1 MTSLV
6 RSSNL
11 DAYEALTRSIG
22 VDPVMELMR
31 FGLPVDTL
39 QNPDTFIPFIGFI
52 RLLEHTALAGSC
64 PDFGLRLAQRQGAG
78 SAGPLLI
85 LMRHAATLEEALLT
99 GARHL
104 FVPVKANGALVDL
117 TIDIDVPQV
126 RLRPQTIEHSL
137 GYMVQLVRLVTQ
149 GQAQPLLAMLPHP
162 RMGPLQSYIDVLGC
176 PCRFDAPVAAVRMAA
191 RDLSLPLPDRN
202 PLLQQMALSYIEEH
216 FGAPDKLISEQVR
229 LLARRFLDTGAVS
242 QRDIANALAVHPKT
256 LQRRL
261 LAEGQVFN
269 DIVDDVRRDRFLELI
284 AQPAAPSVA
293 QLAQLLGYSE
303 QAALTRSCRRWFGQ
317 TPTALR
323 RQRAPES
330 SSPGLR

>member
-1 MTSLV
+1 MEDIRENPYQNLQTMTSLV

-31 FGLPVDTL
+31 FSLPVDTL

-104 FVPVKANGALVDL
+104 FVLSPNYLFSIVPVKANGALVDL

-137 GYMVQLVRLVTQ
+137 GYMVQLV
-149 GQAQPLLAMLPHP
+149 
-162 RMGPLQSYIDVLGC
+162 
-176 PCRFDAPVAAVRMAA
+176 
-191 RDLSLPLPDRN
+191 
-202 PLLQQMALSYIEEH
+202 
-216 FGAPDKLISEQVR
+216 
-229 LLARRFLDTGAVS
+229 
-242 QRDIANALAVHPKT
+242 
-256 LQRRL
+256 
-261 LAEGQVFN
+261 
-269 DIVDDVRRDRFLELI
+269 
-284 AQPAAPSVA
+284 
-293 QLAQLLGYSE
+293 
-303 QAALTRSCRRWFGQ
+303 
-317 TPTALR
+317 
-323 RQRAPES
+323 
-330 SSPGLR
+330 